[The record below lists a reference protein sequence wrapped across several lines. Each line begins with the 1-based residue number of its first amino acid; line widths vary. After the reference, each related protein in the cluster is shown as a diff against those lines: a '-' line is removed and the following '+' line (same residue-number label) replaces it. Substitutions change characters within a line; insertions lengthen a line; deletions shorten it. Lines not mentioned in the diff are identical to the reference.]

1 MTCSSFSVA
10 ALTSLVDTDSGA
22 AVARA
27 MSASSSAVLCV
38 YVSLSNSTRFWSAVL
53 EVGDRNRKL

>member
-10 ALTSLVDTDSGA
+10 ASTSPVGTDSGA

-27 MSASSSAVLCV
+27 MSASSSAVHV
-38 YVSLSNSTRFWSAVL
+38 AYVSLSNSAVFWSAVL
-53 EVGDRNRKL
+53 EVGDRKRTL